1 MNIEIAKRYF
11 YYSNNWFTYRWL
23 LWIILIPIF
32 IIALYIIVSRRR
44 RTVIT
49 PNNQYYDQQQNTYVP
64 PPGTQNYG
72 YVPQWT
78 PCNTFLHNIHRRM
91 VTSWDSTTVT
101 ILQMTTALTLMELSI
116 LTKTWETVAAR
127 GISPSVTISTVT
139 TNWKLLL
146 LKVMLHQHRHLHRN
160 IPVHWNLQGDT
171 QRVDEM
177 QTRC

>member
-1 MNIEIAKRYF
+1 MNIEIAKRYI

-72 YVPQWT
+72 YVPPIDPMQYVPPQYPQENGYKLGFNHSNNFANDNSAYT
-78 PCNTFLHNIHRRM
+78 NGTFHTYQDMGNGSSSRN
-91 VTSWDSTTVT
+91 
-101 ILQMTTALTLMELSI
+101 QP
-116 LTKTWETVAAR
+116 
-127 GISPSVTISTVT
+127 ISDDF
-139 TNWKLLL
+139 
-146 LKVMLHQHRHLHRN
+146 HRN
-160 IPVHWNLQGDT
+160 YQLETTPIEDYAAPTSPPPQEYSRPLEPPRGHTKG
-171 QRVDEM
+171 
-177 QTRC
+177 